1 MRARKTF
8 NWKFSRKHL
17 KIMSW
22 WLPTSPVRN
31 SFGIILDGSVRSGK
45 SLPGSVSFV
54 KWAFH
59 RFPDGGEEFFIAGK
73 TIYTV
78 TRNIV
83 KPLMK
88 VASYLG
94 MKIEHKKVDNL
105 VLITSP
111 SGAQHT
117 FYLFGGHNE
126 SSQDLIQ
133 GLTSSGGFFDEAPL
147 MPQSFIDMAISR
159 LSVDGATAW
168 FTSNPLN
175 PGHWFKKEFIDLAAS
190 KGLLYLHLTMDDNE
204 SLSAQVKN
212 RYKSLFTGVFY
223 KRYILGL
230 WCAAEGLIYPEFAD
244 REDLAFDWDGK
255 LDDYGQ
261 MFISCDYGIQNAQVY
276 LLFAWHK
283 GRRRFEIIK
292 EWYHSGRESEVQ
304 MTDAEYYQAL
314 VEFAAGLPVKF
325 VIVDPSAASFIAVI
339 RKAKRFSVLNAKNDV
354 NPGISYTASLFHIGK
369 LAVSRSCEHT
379 LEEIGGYVWDEKK
392 ATRTG
397 VEAPVKVGDHT
408 MDALR
413 YGCFTF
419 IKRFES
425 RFGINISSS
434 REAA

>member
-1 MRARKTF
+1 MRTRKKF
-8 NWKFSRKHL
+8 EWKFSRRHL
-17 KIMSW
+17 QIMSW
-22 WLPTSPVRN
+22 WLPTSPVQG

-59 RFPDGGEEFFIAGK
+59 TFPDGGEEFFIAGK
-73 TIYTV
+73 TIFTV

-94 MKIEHKKVDNL
+94 MKIELKKADNL
-105 VLITSP
+105 VLITNK
-111 SGAQHT
+111 SGAQHS

-126 SSQDLIQ
+126 ASQDLIQ

-147 MPQSFIDMAISR
+147 MPQSFVDMAISR

-175 PGHWFKKEFIDLAAS
+175 PGHWFKKDFIDRAS
-190 KGLLYLHLTMDDNE
+190 EKGLLYLHLTMDDNE
-204 SLSAQVKN
+204 SLSDRVKA

-230 WCAAEGLIYPEFAD
+230 WCAAEGLIYPEFSD

-255 LDDYGQ
+255 TEAYGQ
-261 MFISCDYGIQNAQVY
+261 MFVACDYGVQNAQVY

-283 GRRRFEIIK
+283 ERRRFEILK

-304 MTDAEYYQAL
+304 MTDAEYYHHL
-314 VEFAAGLPVKF
+314 VEFVGNLPVKDI
-325 VIVDPSAASFIAVI
+325 IVDPSATSFIAVI
-339 RKAKRFSVLNAKNDV
+339 RKAHRFRVFNAKNDV

-369 LAVSRSCEHT
+369 LAIARGCEHT
-379 LEEIGGYVWDEKK
+379 IEEIGGYVWDEKK
-392 ATRTG
+392 AIRTG
-397 VEAPVKVGDHT
+397 EEVPVKIGDHT
-408 MDALR
+408 MDAMR
-413 YGCFTF
+413 YGCFTY
-419 IKRFES
+419 IKRYES
-425 RFGINISSS
+425 RFGIKISTQ
-434 REAA
+434 EAA